1 VKFATDLSRTGADVS
16 LRLQINLIIAVM
28 MMLFIG
34 TLVYQQMEDTRNS
47 VREEIEGSNRV
58 AIQLLTAVSGAYE
71 QAGVRGMLN
80 FLHQLGRV
88 RANDVTLYDPAGQLV
103 YSSPASVYKIGRSA
117 PAWYAGLVAPV
128 VQPSQIG
135 IAGGRLVIHADSSRA
150 VLDGWDGMV
159 HLLWMGAIALAVI
172 NLAVFWFAGRILRP
186 LQIVIEGLKRM
197 EAGDYGARLPALSGR
212 EGRLMSATFNRTAQA
227 VADSVADRQAAAE
240 ARDRLR
246 ENREFTQMIQSHIEE
261 ERRTI
266 ARELHDELGQSI
278 TAIRSFGL
286 IIQQQVA
293 PGDERVAEAARLVV
307 QTAGQ
312 MYDAVHE
319 MIPRLRPFALDSFG
333 LGDAAGDLVAAWR
346 TRLTGVAILLH
357 IEEPLPQ
364 LGAEQSICAYRI
376 LQEALT
382 NAIRHAAARQISVS
396 LSSEPG
402 ELIVRVVDD
411 GTGLPPGWEQSGHY
425 GVRGMRERA
434 DASGGTLQLISEPGR
449 GTEVVARLPVS
460 APA

>member
-1 VKFATDLSRTGADVS
+1 LS
-16 LRLQINLIIAVM
+16 LRLQINLIIIVM
-28 MMLFIG
+28 MTLFIG
-34 TLVYQQMEDTRNS
+34 TLVYQQVQDTRSS

-71 QAGVRGMLN
+71 EFGVRGMLS

-88 RANDVTLYDPAGQLV
+88 RANDVSLYDPAGQLV
-103 YSSPASVYKIGRSA
+103 YASPASVYKVGREA
-117 PAWYAGLVAPV
+117 PSWYTTLVAPV
-128 VQPSQIG
+128 EGPVQIG
-135 IAGGRLVIHADSSRA
+135 IGGGRLVIRANSSRA
-150 VLDGWDGMV
+150 VLDGWDSLIQ
-159 HLLWMGAIALAVI
+159 LLWIGAIALALI

-186 LQIVIEGLKRM
+186 LQIIVEGLRRM
-197 EAGDYGARLPALSGR
+197 EAGDYAARLPPLSGR

-227 VADSVADRQAAAE
+227 VADSVADRRAADE

-246 ENREFTQMIQSHIEE
+246 ENRELTQVIQSHIEE

-286 IIQQQVA
+286 IIQQQA
-293 PGDERVAEAARLVV
+293 AAGDERVAEAARLVV
-307 QTAGQ
+307 DTAGR

-333 LGDAAGDLVAAWR
+333 LGDAVGDLVAAWR
-346 TRLTGVAILLH
+346 TRHTGVPILLQVD
-357 IEEPLPQ
+357 EQLPQ
-364 LGAEQSICAYRI
+364 LGAAQSICAYRI

-382 NAIRHAAARQISVS
+382 NAIRHAAARQITVCVNVDA
-396 LSSEPG
+396 G
-402 ELIVRVVDD
+402 ELVVRVSDD
-411 GTGLPPGWEQSGHY
+411 GVGLAPGWDERGHY

-434 DASGGTLQLISEPGR
+434 IASGGSLQMISRPGT
-449 GTEVVARLPVS
+449 GTEVIARLPLEIHS
-460 APA
+460 

>member
-1 VKFATDLSRTGADVS
+1 MS

-28 MMLFIG
+28 MTLFIG
-34 TLVYQQMEDTRNS
+34 TVVYQQLEDTRSS

-58 AIQLLTAVSGAYE
+58 AIQLLTAVSGVYE
-71 QAGVRGMLN
+71 QSGVRGMLN

-88 RANDVTLYDPAGQLV
+88 RANDVSLYDPGGQLV
-103 YSSPASVYKIGRSA
+103 YSSPASVYKVGRDA
-117 PAWYAGLVAPV
+117 PTWYANLVAPV

-135 IAGGRLVIHADSSRA
+135 IGGGRLVIQANSSRA
-150 VLDGWDGMV
+150 VLDGWDAMR
-159 HLLWMGAIALAVI
+159 HLVGMGAIALAVI

-186 LQIVIEGLKRM
+186 LQIVVEGLKRM
-197 EAGDYGARLPALSGR
+197 EAGDYGARLPTLSGR
-212 EGRLMSATFNRTAQA
+212 EGRLMSTTFNRTVQA
-227 VADSVADRQAAAE
+227 VADSVADRRAADE

-286 IIQQQVA
+286 IIQQQAA
-293 PGDERVAEAARLVV
+293 PGNERVAEAARLVV
-307 QTAGQ
+307 ETAGH

-333 LGDAAGDLVAAWR
+333 LGDAAGDLVATWR
-346 TRLTGVAILLH
+346 TRQTGVAILLQV
-357 IEEPLPQ
+357 EEPLPP
-364 LGAEQSICAYRI
+364 LGAAQSICAYRI

-382 NAIRHAAARQISVS
+382 NAIRHAAAHQITVSVS
-396 LSSEPG
+396 TVPD

-411 GTGLPPGWEQSGHY
+411 GGGLPPGWEQSGHY

-434 DASGGTLQLISEPGR
+434 VASGGTLQLNSAPGN
-449 GTEVVARLPVS
+449 GTQVVARLPLRP
-460 APA
+460 PA

>member
-1 VKFATDLSRTGADVS
+1 VS

-28 MMLFIG
+28 MTLFIG
-34 TLVYQQMEDTRNS
+34 TLVYQQMEDTRSS

-71 QAGVRGMLN
+71 EAGVRGMLN

-88 RANDVTLYDPAGQLV
+88 RANDVTLYDPAGELV
-103 YSSPASVYKIGRSA
+103 YSSPASAYKVGRNA
-117 PAWYAGLVAPV
+117 PAWYTRLVAPV
-128 VQPSQIG
+128 VQPSQIAIG
-135 IAGGRLVIHADSSRA
+135 GGRLVIHANSSRA
-150 VLDGWDGMV
+150 VLDGWDGML

-197 EAGDYGARLPALSGR
+197 EAGDYGARLPPLSGR
-212 EGRLMSATFNRTAQA
+212 EGRLMSTTFNRTAEA
-227 VADSVADRQAAAE
+227 VAESVADRRAADE

-293 PGDERVAEAARLVV
+293 PGNERAAEAARLVV
-307 QTAGQ
+307 ETAGH

-333 LGDAAGDLVAAWR
+333 LGDAVADLVAAWR
-346 TRLTGVAILLH
+346 TRQTGVAISLQL
-357 IEEPLPQ
+357 EDPLPQ
-364 LGAEQSICAYRI
+364 LGAAQSICAYRI

-382 NAIRHAAARQISVS
+382 NAIRHATARQITVCVNTGA
-396 LSSEPG
+396 G
-402 ELIVRVVDD
+402 ELLVRVVDD
-411 GTGLPPGWEQSGHY
+411 GSGLPPGWEQSGHY

-434 DASGGTLQLISEPGR
+434 VASGGNLALISEPGN
-449 GTEVVARLPVS
+449 GTQVVARLPLS

>member
-1 VKFATDLSRTGADVS
+1 MS

-28 MMLFIG
+28 MTLFIG
-34 TLVYQQMEDTRNS
+34 TLVYQQMEDTRSS
-47 VREEIEGSNRV
+47 VREEIQGSNRV
-58 AIQLLTAVSGAYE
+58 AIQLLTAVSGVYE
-71 QAGVRGMLN
+71 ESGVRGMLN
-80 FLHQLGRV
+80 FLHQLGRI
-88 RANDVTLYDPAGQLV
+88 RANEVTLYDPVGQLV
-103 YSSPASVYKIGRSA
+103 YSSPASIYKPGRNA
-117 PAWYAGLVAPV
+117 PAWYASLVAPV

-135 IAGGRLVIHADSSRA
+135 IGGGRLILHADSSRA
-150 VLDGWDGMV
+150 VLDGWDALV
-159 HLLWMGAIALAVI
+159 HLVWMGAIALAVI

-197 EAGDYGARLPALSGR
+197 EAGDYGARLPTLSGR

-227 VADSVADRQAAAE
+227 VADSVADRRAAAE

-286 IIQQQVA
+286 IIQQQAA
-293 PGDERVAEAARLVV
+293 PGNERVAEAARLVV
-307 QTAGQ
+307 QTAGD

-346 TRLTGVAILLH
+346 TRQTGVAILLQVA
-357 IEEPLPQ
+357 EPLPQ
-364 LGAEQSICAYRI
+364 LDAAQSLCAYRI

-382 NAIRHAAARQISVS
+382 NAIRHAAARQITVSVS
-396 LSSEPG
+396 TGPD
-402 ELIVRVVDD
+402 ELLVRVLDD
-411 GTGLPPGWEQSGHY
+411 GCGLPPGWEQSGHY

-434 DASGGTLQLISEPGR
+434 VASGGTLQLISKPDH
-449 GTEVVARLPVS
+449 GTEVLARLPLRP
-460 APA
+460 PA

>member
-1 VKFATDLSRTGADVS
+1 VAASRGDKGVAVS

-28 MMLFIG
+28 MTLFIG
-34 TLVYQQMEDTRNS
+34 TLVYQQMEDTRSS

-71 QAGVRGMLN
+71 ESGVRGMLN
-80 FLHQLGRV
+80 FLHQLGRI

-103 YSSPASVYKIGRSA
+103 YSSPASVYKVGRNA
-117 PAWYAGLVAPV
+117 PAWYARLVAPV
-128 VQPSQIG
+128 VQPSQIRF
-135 IAGGRLVIHADSSRA
+135 GGGQLVIHANSSRA
-150 VLDGWDGMV
+150 VLDGWDGML

-197 EAGDYGARLPALSGR
+197 EAGDYGARLPPLSGR
-212 EGRLMSATFNRTAQA
+212 EGRLMSTTFNRTAQA
-227 VADSVADRQAAAE
+227 VADSVADRRAADE

-293 PGDERVAEAARLVV
+293 PGNERAAEAARLVV
-307 QTAGQ
+307 ETAGH

-333 LGDAAGDLVAAWR
+333 LGDAAADLVAAWR
-346 TRLTGVAILLH
+346 TRQTGVAILLQV
-357 IEEPLPQ
+357 EEPLPQ
-364 LGAEQSICAYRI
+364 LGAAQSICAYRI

-382 NAIRHAAARQISVS
+382 NAIRHSAARQITVCVRTG
-396 LSSEPG
+396 PD

-411 GTGLPPGWEQSGHY
+411 GAGLPPGWEQSGHY

-434 DASGGTLQLISEPGR
+434 VASGGTLALSSEPGN
-449 GTEVVARLPVS
+449 GTQVEARLPLS
-460 APA
+460 PPA

>member
-1 VKFATDLSRTGADVS
+1 VS

-28 MMLFIG
+28 MTLFIG
-34 TLVYQQMEDTRNS
+34 TLVYQQIEDTRSS

-71 QAGVRGMLN
+71 ESGVRGMLD

-88 RANDVTLYDPAGQLV
+88 RANDVMLYDPAGQLI
-103 YSSPASVYKIGRSA
+103 YSSPVSVYKVGREA
-117 PAWYAGLVAPV
+117 PAWYARLVAPV
-128 VQPSQIG
+128 VEPSDIAIG
-135 IAGGRLVIHADSSRA
+135 GGRLVIRANSSRA
-150 VLDGWDGMV
+150 VLDGWDA
-159 HLLWMGAIALAVI
+159 LLQLLRIGVIALAVI

-186 LQIVIEGLKRM
+186 LQIVVEGLRRM
-197 EAGDYGARLPALSGR
+197 EAGDYAARLPPLSGR

-227 VADSVADRQAAAE
+227 VAESVADRRAADE

-246 ENREFTQMIQSHIEE
+246 ENRELTQMIQSHIEE

-286 IIQQQVA
+286 IIQQAA
-293 PGDERVAEAARLVV
+293 PADQRVAEAARLVV
-307 QTAGQ
+307 DTAGH

-333 LGDAAGDLVAAWR
+333 LGDAVGDLVAAWR
-346 TRLTGVAILLH
+346 TRHTGVLILLQLAD
-357 IEEPLPQ
+357 PLPE
-364 LGAEQSICAYRI
+364 LGASQSICAYRI

-382 NAIRHAAARQISVS
+382 NAIRHAGASQITVSVS
-396 LSSEPG
+396 TEPG
-402 ELIVRVVDD
+402 ELIVCVSDD
-411 GTGLPPGWEQSGHY
+411 GVGLPPGWEQSGHY
-425 GVRGMRERA
+425 GIRGMRERA
-434 DASGGTLQLISEPGR
+434 VASGGSLQLISEAGK
-449 GTEVVARLPVS
+449 GTRVVVRLPLNS
-460 APA
+460 PP

>member
-1 VKFATDLSRTGADVS
+1 LS
-16 LRLQINLIIAVM
+16 LRLQINFIIALM
-28 MMLFIG
+28 MTLFIG
-34 TLVYQQMEDTRNS
+34 TLVYQQMEDTRSS

-71 QAGVRGMLN
+71 ESGVRGMLN

-88 RANDVTLYDPAGQLV
+88 RANDVTLYDPAGQLA
-103 YSSPASVYKIGRSA
+103 YSSPASVYKVGRNA

-128 VQPSQIG
+128 VEPSQIAIG
-135 IAGGRLVIHADSSRA
+135 GGRLVIHANSSRA
-150 VLDGWDGMV
+150 VLDGWDGMM

-197 EAGDYGARLPALSGR
+197 EAGDYGARLPPLSGR
-212 EGRLMSATFNRTAQA
+212 EGRLMSTTFNRTAQA
-227 VADSVADRQAAAE
+227 VADSVADRRAADE

-261 ERRTI
+261 ELRNI
-266 ARELHDELGQSI
+266 ARDLHDELGQSI
-278 TAIRSFGL
+278 TAIPSYGL

-293 PGDERVAEAARLVV
+293 PGNERAAEAARLVV
-307 QTAGQ
+307 ETAGH
-312 MYDAVHE
+312 MYEAVHE

-333 LGDAAGDLVAAWR
+333 LGDAVADLVAAWR
-346 TRLTGVAILLH
+346 TRQTGVALLLQV
-357 IEEPLPQ
+357 EDPLPQ
-364 LGAEQSICAYRI
+364 LGAAQSICAYRI

-382 NAIRHAAARQISVS
+382 NAIRHAAARQIMVSVS
-396 LSSEPG
+396 AGPE

-411 GTGLPPGWEQSGHY
+411 GSGLPPGWEQSGHY

-434 DASGGTLQLISEPGR
+434 VASGGNLELISEPGK
-449 GTEVVARLPVS
+449 GTQVVARLPLS
-460 APA
+460 PPA

>member
-1 VKFATDLSRTGADVS
+1 MS
-16 LRLQINLIIAVM
+16 LRLQINFIIAVLM
-28 MMLFIG
+28 ILFIG
-34 TLVYQQMEDTRNS
+34 TLVYQQIEDTRSS
-47 VREEIEGSNRV
+47 VREETEGSNRV

-71 QAGVRGMLN
+71 TSGIRGMVT
-80 FLHQLGRV
+80 FLDQLGRI
-88 RANDVTLYDPAGQLV
+88 RANDVSLYDPAGRLV
-103 YSSPASVYKIGRSA
+103 YSSPVSVYKLGREA
-117 PAWYAGLVAPV
+117 PAWYTALVAPV
-128 VQPSQIG
+128 AGSVQIG
-135 IAGGRLVIHADSSRA
+135 IGGGRLIIRANSSRA
-150 VLDGWDGMV
+150 VLDGWDSLLQ
-159 HLLWMGAIALAVI
+159 LLWIAAIALAVI

-186 LQIVIEGLKRM
+186 LQIVVEGLKRM

-212 EGRLMSATFNRTAQA
+212 EGRLMSITFNRTAQA
-227 VADSVADRQAAAE
+227 VADSVADRRAAAE

-246 ENREFTQMIQSHIEE
+246 ENRELTQVIQSHIEE

-286 IIQQQVA
+286 IIQQQAA

-307 QTAGQ
+307 DTAGR

-333 LGDAAGDLVAAWR
+333 LGDAVADLVAAWR
-346 TRLTGVAILLH
+346 TRHTGAAILLH
-357 IEEPLPQ
+357 VAEPLPQ
-364 LGAEQSICAYRI
+364 LRAEQSICAYRI

-382 NAIRHAAARQISVS
+382 NAIRHAAAKQITVSVAVES
-396 LSSEPG
+396 A

-411 GTGLPPGWEQSGHY
+411 GVGLDPGWEQSGHY

-434 DASGGTLQLISEPGR
+434 VAAGGSLQLTPAPNGGTQVE
-449 GTEVVARLPVS
+449 ARLPLELQ
-460 APA
+460 P

>member
-1 VKFATDLSRTGADVS
+1 MS
-16 LRLQINLIIAVM
+16 LRLQINLIIVVM
-28 MMLFIG
+28 MTLFIG
-34 TLVYQQMEDTRNS
+34 TLVYQQVDDTRSS

-71 QAGVRGMLN
+71 QSGVRGMLS

-88 RANDVTLYDPAGQLV
+88 RANDVSLYNPAGQLV
-103 YSSPASVYKIGRSA
+103 YSSPGSVYKVGREAPTWYSA
-117 PAWYAGLVAPV
+117 LVAPV
-128 VQPSQIG
+128 EAPSEIG
-135 IAGGRLVIHADSSRA
+135 IGGGRLVIRANSSRA
-150 VLDGWDGMV
+150 VLDGWDSLV
-159 HLLWMGAIALAVI
+159 QLLWIGAIALAVI

-186 LQIVIEGLKRM
+186 LQIVIDGLRRM
-197 EAGDYGARLPALSGR
+197 EAGDYAARLPPLRGR

-227 VADSVADRQAAAE
+227 VADSVADRRAADE

-246 ENREFTQMIQSHIEE
+246 EHRELTQVIQSHIEE

-286 IIQQQVA
+286 IIQQQA
-293 PGDERVAEAARLVV
+293 AAGDERVAEAARLVV
-307 QTAGQ
+307 DTAGR

-333 LGDAAGDLVAAWR
+333 LGDAVGDLIAAWR
-346 TRLTGVAILLH
+346 ARHIGVAILLQVD
-357 IEEPLPQ
+357 EQLPQ
-364 LGAEQSICAYRI
+364 LGSAQSICAYRI

-382 NAIRHAAARQISVS
+382 NAIRHAAASHITVAVNTDA
-396 LSSEPG
+396 G
-402 ELIVRVVDD
+402 ELLVRVIDD
-411 GTGLPPGWEQSGHY
+411 GVGLVAGWDERGHY

-434 DASGGTLQLISEPGR
+434 VGLGGSLQMISRPGN
-449 GTEVVARLPVS
+449 GTEVVARLPLGTQQ
-460 APA
+460 

>member
-1 VKFATDLSRTGADVS
+1 MS
-16 LRLQINLIIAVM
+16 LRLQINLIIVVM
-28 MMLFIG
+28 MTLFIG
-34 TLVYQQMEDTRNS
+34 TLVYQQVQDTRSS

-71 QAGVRGMLN
+71 ESGVRGMLS

-88 RANDVTLYDPAGQLV
+88 RANDVSLFDPAGQLV
-103 YSSPASVYKIGRSA
+103 YSSPVSVYKVGREA
-117 PAWYAGLVAPV
+117 PAWYTALVAPIEG
-128 VQPSQIG
+128 PAEIG
-135 IAGGRLVIHADSSRA
+135 IGGGRLVIRANSSRA
-150 VLDGWDGMV
+150 VLDGWDSLV
-159 HLLWMGAIALAVI
+159 QLLWIGAIALALI

-186 LQIVIEGLKRM
+186 LQIVVEGLKRM
-197 EAGDYGARLPALSGR
+197 EAGDYAARLPTLRGR

-227 VADSVADRQAAAE
+227 VADSVADRRAADE

-246 ENREFTQMIQSHIEE
+246 ENRELTQVIQSHIEE

-286 IIQQQVA
+286 IIQQRA
-293 PGDERVAEAARLVV
+293 AAGDERVAEAARLVV
-307 QTAGQ
+307 DTAGR

-333 LGDAAGDLVAAWR
+333 LGDAVGDLVAAWR
-346 TRLTGVAILLH
+346 TRHTGAAILLQVD
-357 IEEPLPQ
+357 EQLPQ
-364 LGAEQSICAYRI
+364 LGASQSTCAYRI

-382 NAIRHAAARQISVS
+382 NAVRHAGATQITVT
-396 LSSEPG
+396 LNTDAG
-402 ELIVRVVDD
+402 ELVVRVIDN
-411 GTGLPPGWEQSGHY
+411 GIGLAAGWDERGHY

-434 DASGGTLQLISEPGR
+434 LASGGSLQMISPPGS
-449 GTEVVARLPVS
+449 GTEVVARLPLDTH
-460 APA
+460 A

>member
-1 VKFATDLSRTGADVS
+1 LS
-16 LRLQINLIIAVM
+16 LRLQINLIIIVM
-28 MMLFIG
+28 MTLFIG
-34 TLVYQQMEDTRNS
+34 TLVYQQVQDTRSS

-71 QAGVRGMLN
+71 ESGVRGMLS

-88 RANDVTLYDPAGQLV
+88 RANDVSLYDPAGQLV
-103 YSSPASVYKIGRSA
+103 YASPASVYKVGREA
-117 PAWYAGLVAPV
+117 PPWYSTLVAPLEG
-128 VQPSQIG
+128 PAEIG
-135 IAGGRLVIHADSSRA
+135 IGGGRLVIRANSSRA
-150 VLDGWDGMV
+150 VLDGWDSLV
-159 HLLWMGAIALAVI
+159 QLLWIGAIALAVI

-186 LQIVIEGLKRM
+186 LQIIVEGLRRM
-197 EAGDYGARLPALSGR
+197 EAGDYAARLPPLSGR

-227 VADSVADRQAAAE
+227 VADSVADRRAADE

-246 ENREFTQMIQSHIEE
+246 ENRELTQVIQSHIEE

-286 IIQQQVA
+286 IIQQQA
-293 PGDERVAEAARLVV
+293 AAGDERVAEAARLVV
-307 QTAGQ
+307 DTAGR

-333 LGDAAGDLVAAWR
+333 LGDAVGDLVAAWR
-346 TRLTGVAILLH
+346 TRHTGVAILLRVD
-357 IEEPLPQ
+357 EQLPQ
-364 LGAEQSICAYRI
+364 LGASQSICAYRI

-382 NAIRHAAARQISVS
+382 NAIRHAAASQITVSVNTDS
-396 LSSEPG
+396 G
-402 ELIVRVVDD
+402 ELVVRVSDD
-411 GTGLPPGWEQSGHY
+411 GVGLAAGWDERGHY

-434 DASGGTLQLISEPGR
+434 LAAGGSLQMISRPGS
-449 GTEVVARLPVS
+449 GTEVIARLPLDLQ
-460 APA
+460 P

>member
-1 VKFATDLSRTGADVS
+1 MS

-28 MMLFIG
+28 MILFIG
-34 TLVYQQMEDTRNS
+34 TLMYQQMEDTRSS

-71 QAGVRGMLN
+71 KSGVRGMLE

-88 RANDVTLYDPAGQLV
+88 RANDVSLYDSAGRLV
-103 YSSPASVYKIGRSA
+103 YASPESVYKAGRSA
-117 PAWYAGLVAPV
+117 PAWYARLVAPV
-128 VQPSQIG
+128 VEPSQIRIG
-135 IAGGRLVIHADSSRA
+135 GGRLVIRANSSRA
-150 VLDGWDGMV
+150 VLDGWDAMMQ
-159 HLLWMGAIALAVI
+159 LLWIGAIALAVI
-172 NLAVFWFAGRILRP
+172 SLAVFWFAGRILRP
-186 LQIVIEGLKRM
+186 LQIAVEGLKRL
-197 EAGDYGARLPALSGR
+197 ESGDYDARLPPLGGR

-227 VADSVADRQAAAE
+227 VGE

-246 ENREFTQMIQSHIEE
+246 ENREFTQMVQSHIEE

-286 IIQQQVA
+286 IIQQQAA
-293 PGDERVAEAARLVV
+293 PGNERVAEAARLVV

-333 LGDAAGDLVAAWR
+333 LGDAAGDLVATWR
-346 TRLTGVAILLH
+346 ARQTGVAIHLQ
-357 IEEPLPQ
+357 IDEPLPQ
-364 LGAEQSICAYRI
+364 LAAAQSTCAYRI

-382 NAIRHAAARQISVS
+382 NAIRHAGARQITVS
-396 LSSEPG
+396 LSAAPE
-402 ELIVRVVDD
+402 ELRVRVADD
-411 GTGLPPGWEQSGHY
+411 GGGLPAHWEQSGHY

-434 DASGGTLQLISEPGR
+434 AACGGTLQLISEPGQ
-449 GTEVVARLPVS
+449 GTQVVARLPLR

>member
-1 VKFATDLSRTGADVS
+1 
-16 LRLQINLIIAVM
+16 M
-28 MMLFIG
+28 MTLFIG
-34 TLVYQQMEDTRNS
+34 TLVYQQVDDTRSS

-71 QAGVRGMLN
+71 QSGVRGMLS

-88 RANDVTLYDPAGQLV
+88 RANDVSLYNPAGQLV
-103 YSSPASVYKIGRSA
+103 YSSPGPVYKVGREAPTWYSA
-117 PAWYAGLVAPV
+117 LVAPV
-128 VQPSQIG
+128 EAPSEIG
-135 IAGGRLVIHADSSRA
+135 IGGGRLVIRANSSRA
-150 VLDGWDGMV
+150 VLDGWDSLV
-159 HLLWMGAIALAVI
+159 QLLWIGAIALAVI

-186 LQIVIEGLKRM
+186 LQIVIDGLRRM
-197 EAGDYGARLPALSGR
+197 EAGDYAARLPPLRGR

-227 VADSVADRQAAAE
+227 VADSVADRRAADE

-246 ENREFTQMIQSHIEE
+246 EHRELTQVIQSHIEE

-286 IIQQQVA
+286 IIQQQA
-293 PGDERVAEAARLVV
+293 AAGDERVAEAARLVV
-307 QTAGQ
+307 DTAGR

-333 LGDAAGDLVAAWR
+333 LGDAVGDLIAAWR
-346 TRLTGVAILLH
+346 ARHIGVAILLQVD
-357 IEEPLPQ
+357 EQLPQ
-364 LGAEQSICAYRI
+364 LGSAQSICAYRI

-382 NAIRHAAARQISVS
+382 NAIRHAAASHITVAVNTDA
-396 LSSEPG
+396 G
-402 ELIVRVVDD
+402 ELLVRVIDD
-411 GTGLPPGWEQSGHY
+411 GVGLVAGWDERGHY

-434 DASGGTLQLISEPGR
+434 VGLGGSLQMISRPGN
-449 GTEVVARLPVS
+449 GTEVVARLPLGTQQ
-460 APA
+460 

>member
-1 VKFATDLSRTGADVS
+1 
-16 LRLQINLIIAVM
+16 M
-28 MMLFIG
+28 MTLFIG
-34 TLVYQQMEDTRNS
+34 TLVYQQMEDTRSS

-71 QAGVRGMLN
+71 ESGVRGMLI

-103 YSSPASVYKIGRSA
+103 YSSPSSVYKVGRNA
-117 PAWYAGLVAPV
+117 PAWYARLVAPV

-212 EGRLMSATFNRTAQA
+212 EGRLMSTTFNRTAQA
-227 VADSVADRQAAAE
+227 VADSVADRRAAAE

-286 IIQQQVA
+286 IIQQQA
-293 PGDERVAEAARLVV
+293 RPGDERVAEAARLVV
-307 QTAGQ
+307 DTAGQ

-333 LGDAAGDLVAAWR
+333 LGDAVADLVATWR
-346 TRLTGVAILLH
+346 TRHTGVAILLQVA
-357 IEEPLPQ
+357 EPLPQ
-364 LGAEQSICAYRI
+364 LGAVQSTCAYRI

-382 NAIRHAAARQISVS
+382 NAIRHAAARQVMVSVRTG
-396 LSSEPG
+396 PD
-402 ELIVRVVDD
+402 ELIVRVSDD
-411 GTGLPPGWEQSGHY
+411 GVGLAPGWDERGHY

-434 DASGGTLQLISEPGR
+434 IASGGSLQMISRPGT
-449 GTEVVARLPVS
+449 GTEVIARLPLEIHS
-460 APA
+460 

>member
-1 VKFATDLSRTGADVS
+1 
-16 LRLQINLIIAVM
+16 M
-28 MMLFIG
+28 MTLFIG
-34 TLVYQQMEDTRNS
+34 TLVYQKIEDTRSS

-71 QAGVRGMLN
+71 ESGVRGMLN
-80 FLHQLGRV
+80 FLHQVGRV
-88 RANDVTLYDPAGQLV
+88 RANDVTLYDPAGELV

-135 IAGGRLVIHADSSRA
+135 IGGGRLVIHANSSRA

-186 LQIVIEGLKRM
+186 LQIVVEGLKRM
-197 EAGDYGARLPALSGR
+197 EAGDYGARLPTLSGR
-212 EGRLMSATFNRTAQA
+212 EGRLMSTTFNRTAQA
-227 VADSVADRQAAAE
+227 VADSVADRRAADE

-286 IIQQQVA
+286 IIQQSA
-293 PGDERVAEAARLVV
+293 SGDERVHEAASLVV
-307 QTAGQ
+307 ATAGR

-333 LGDAAGDLVAAWR
+333 LGDAVGDLVAAWR
-346 TRLTGVAILLH
+346 VRDTGV
-357 IEEPLPQ
+357 
-364 LGAEQSICAYRI
+364 
-376 LQEALT
+376 
-382 NAIRHAAARQISVS
+382 
-396 LSSEPG
+396 
-402 ELIVRVVDD
+402 
-411 GTGLPPGWEQSGHY
+411 
-425 GVRGMRERA
+425 
-434 DASGGTLQLISEPGR
+434 TLQLH
-449 GTEVVARLPVS
+449 LQD
-460 APA
+460 